1 MTGFWSSCPD
11 DLCGR
16 VERGFSLDFTSLGWV
31 APEQASIPPS
41 GVPRNRWVWA
51 ASASD
56 YGVFVADRTKK
67 GHRTWLETP
76 GRRGQKHRDTP
87 MRNFLDP
94 EDEFLERWELLG
106 LG

>member
-1 MTGFWSSCPD
+1 MGGGCRLAGEYRF
-11 DLCGR
+11 
-16 VERGFSLDFTSLGWV
+16 
-31 APEQASIPPS
+31 
-41 GVPRNRWVWA
+41 
-51 ASASD
+51 
-56 YGVFVADRTKK
+56 FVAERTKK

-76 GRRGQKHRDTP
+76 GKKGQQHQDTP